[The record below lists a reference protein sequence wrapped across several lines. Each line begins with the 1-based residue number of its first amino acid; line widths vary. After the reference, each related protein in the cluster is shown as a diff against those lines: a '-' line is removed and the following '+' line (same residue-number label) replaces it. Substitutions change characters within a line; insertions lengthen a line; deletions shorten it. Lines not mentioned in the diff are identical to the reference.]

1 MRGEGMKIL
10 GISCSP
16 RIKGNTV
23 AILEEAL
30 RGASEEKADVEL
42 YSVSNKTIQPCDGC
56 WSCARTGECH
66 IKDDMQELY
75 EKITQADG
83 IIFGT
88 PIYYW
93 GMTGQAKTLMDR
105 TIALS
110 KPGRNLTNKV
120 AGVVVVAG
128 SLRLVDALKDYSYFF
143 VQRRMLPAN
152 QIAAY
157 VTKPEELKN
166 MEQCMKA
173 AHRLGQQMVSLVNM
187 NFKYPEEFIERHGAF
202 GTNRR

>member
-1 MRGEGMKIL
+1 MKIL
-10 GISCSP
+10 AISCSP

-23 AILEEAL
+23 TILEEAL
-30 RGASEEKADVEL
+30 RGARDEKADVEL
-42 YSVSNKTIQPCDGC
+42 YSISGKNIQPCDGC
-56 WSCARTGECH
+56 WDCARTGQCH
-66 IKDDMQELY
+66 IADDMQELY
-75 EKITQADG
+75 EKMVKADG

-128 SLRLVDALKDYSYFF
+128 SLGLVDALKDYSYFF

-152 QIAAY
+152 HVAAY
-157 VTKPEELKN
+157 VTKPEETKN
-166 MEQCMKA
+166 MEQCMQA
-173 AHRLGQQMVSLVNM
+173 AHRLGRQVVALVNM
-187 NFKYPEEFIERHGAF
+187 NFKYPEEFIERHGAY